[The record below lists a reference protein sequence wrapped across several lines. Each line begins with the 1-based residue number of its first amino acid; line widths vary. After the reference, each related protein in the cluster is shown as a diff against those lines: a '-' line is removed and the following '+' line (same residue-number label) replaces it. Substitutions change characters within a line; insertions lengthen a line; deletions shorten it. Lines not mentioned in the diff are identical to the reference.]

1 MKRINEEIQINGE
14 AIQIKEAVTSD
25 VKKIQD
31 LFMQVYN
38 GQYPMEYAVDPN
50 VLKAEL
56 FDCQHY
62 LWLIAQDKSR
72 KKIMGAVM
80 FNFDLQNRL
89 GKAAG
94 GVVAPKFQHKGL
106 GSALLKTGVE
116 YLTKKTDMVDVIYGT
131 TRTVS
136 EGPSRMAMDVGFHK
150 MGLFPNAVQID
161 NLEHLNLD
169 IYLADRALKKRRKKP
184 YLFTP
189 FYEVYNIARK
199 HLGLEQAYTVTER
212 APLKL
217 SKQKILFKLIKDERE
232 VVLKFRHY
240 SEQKRLS
247 NSFFPFHMPN
257 WLFASSD
264 GGTEVFIWYG
274 GVGKQAS
281 ILGYRT
287 DRVNIHDLL
296 NSVALELQNQGAA
309 YVEMLVDAYDYTLQ
323 QEAYTARYIPS
334 AYFPAMQLANDGQ
347 RDDYFVLSRTFRLL
361 DFTGSFVSEENY
373 PFLQAY
379 LRCYN
384 ELYIQ
389 PILGS
394 PTLNN
399 NKKRTKPPLKGTS
412 LFLTENV

>member
-1 MKRINEEIQINGE
+1 MNRINEKHDFLGE
-14 AIQIKEAVTSD
+14 SILIREAEFSD
-25 VKKIQD
+25 VKKIQE
-31 LFMQVYN
+31 LFLLVYN
-38 GQYPMEYAVDPN
+38 SKYPMDFGLDPK
-50 VLKAEL
+50 VLQAEIA
-56 FDCQHY
+56 DTQHY
-62 LWLIAQDKSR
+62 LWLVAEGRSRGKIA
-72 KKIMGAVM
+72 GAVM

-94 GVVAPKFQHKGL
+94 GVVAPKYQHKGL
-106 GSALLKTGVE
+106 GTALLKIGVE
-116 YLTKKTDMVDVIYGT
+116 YLTKKNNLVDVIYGT

-136 EGPSRMAMDVGFHK
+136 EGPSRMALEVGFHK
-150 MGLFPNAVQID
+150 MGLFPNAVQVE

-169 IYLADRALKKRRKKP
+169 IYLAQGALQKRRKKP

-199 HLGLEQAYTVTER
+199 QLKLERAYMVTER

-217 SKQKILFKLIKDERE
+217 SRQKLSFKLNRDEKE

-257 WLFASSD
+257 WLLASED
-264 GGTEVFIWYG
+264 GGSEVFIWYG

-296 NSVALELQNQGAA
+296 DSVAYALQNQEAA
-309 YVEMLVDAYDYTLQ
+309 YVELLVDAYDYTLQ

-334 AYFPAMQLANDGQ
+334 AYFPAMRLADDGQ

-361 DFTGSFVSEENY
+361 DFTGAFVSEENY

-384 ELYIQ
+384 DLYIQ

-394 PTLNN
+394 SHSD
-399 NKKRTKPPLKGTS
+399 KKRPSQPTP
-412 LFLTENV
+412 FV